1 MGFYYWN
8 NVMSKWNL
16 TKFDRY
22 WEIGL
27 TLIIYINYL
36 DLNENWLRISYGNK
50 INK

>member
-1 MGFYYWN
+1 M
-8 NVMSKWNL
+8 

-22 WEIGL
+22 WNIGL
-27 TLIIYINYL
+27 TLILIYKNNL